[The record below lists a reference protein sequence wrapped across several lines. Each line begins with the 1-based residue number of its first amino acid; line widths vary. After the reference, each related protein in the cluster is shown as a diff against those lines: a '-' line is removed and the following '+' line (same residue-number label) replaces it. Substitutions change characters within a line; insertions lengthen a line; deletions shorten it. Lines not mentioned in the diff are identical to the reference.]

1 MELFILCIKI
11 FFVRILDVSLG
22 TVRTF
27 NTVKGKTVVA
37 SLIGFIEILIWFLVV
52 KEALSTNETS
62 IWIAIAYS
70 LGFATGTYIGGKLSQ
85 RFISGNLTVQVITT
99 KANVITEVL
108 REKGYAITTIDVKG
122 KDETDRHMLFME
134 INKKNFDNLQQIIK
148 TLDSSAFIV
157 ANETRFVHNGF
168 ITDKIK

>member
-1 MELFILCIKI
+1 MELFILCVKI

-22 TVRTF
+22 TVRTL
-27 NTVKGKTVVA
+27 NTVKGKTVIA

-62 IWIAIAYS
+62 IWIAVAYS
-70 LGFATGTYIGGKLSQ
+70 LGFSTGTYIGGKLSQ

-99 KANVITEVL
+99 KSNIITEVL

-122 KDETDRHMLFME
+122 KDKINRHMLFME

-157 ANETRFVHNGF
+157 ANETSFVHNGF
-168 ITDKIK
+168 ITAKIK